1 VGAGGRAD
9 IAAMTAVAA
18 ASVGRGGNDARRL
31 KRVVIGATT
40 AWLLVFTLLPFL
52 IVLAISLA
60 EPRLGVPPFTPLIES
75 GEGFWPRVT
84 ATAANYATLLSDSL
98 YIEAFFTSVRIAAT
112 SSLVTLLIAY
122 PMAYAIARTRPGSRL
137 VLLMLVILPFWT
149 SFLIRAYAWT
159 GILNS
164 NGLINTALMKLGLIS
179 EPLPLLHTEFA
190 VHLGIVYS
198 YLPFMVLPIYAVLER
213 LDWTLLEAA
222 QDLGAR
228 PASGFMR
235 VTLPLSLP
243 GVFAGWLL
251 VFIPALGEFIIP
263 DLLGGPGSLMLGRVL
278 WTEFFNNNDWP
289 MASALAIALLVMV
302 LVPAAVLYRVMR
314 RPEVSP

>member
-1 VGAGGRAD
+1 MR
-9 IAAMTAVAA
+9 M
-18 ASVGRGGNDARRL
+18 ASDARRL
-31 KRVVIGATT
+31 KTLVVGGTT
-40 AWLLVFTLLPFL
+40 TWLVIFTLLPFL

-60 EPRLGVPPFTPLIES
+60 EPRLGVPPFTPLLECGDGI
-75 GEGFWPRVT
+75 WPRIN
-84 ATAANYATLLSDSL
+84 ASLANYTTLFSDSL
-98 YIEAFFTSVRIAAT
+98 YVEAFLGSVRIAAT
-112 SSLVTLLIAY
+112 SSLITLLIAY
-122 PMAYAIARTRPGSRL
+122 PMAYAIARTQARL
-137 VLLMLVILPFWT
+137 RLALLMLVILPFWT

-164 NGLINTALMKLGLIS
+164 NGLINSALLNAGLIA

-222 QDLGAR
+222 RDLGSR
-228 PASGFMR
+228 PLRGFLR

-243 GVFAGWLL
+243 GVYAGWLL

-289 MASALAIALLVMV
+289 LASALAVALLAMV
-302 LVPAAVLYRVMR
+302 LLSSALLYRVMR
-314 RPEVSP
+314 RPEASS